1 MTNKTSSLKN
11 RLDAIE
17 AKQGT
22 HLNPILVFTYHPD
35 DVEPKFFN
43 GIEVYWKTNS
53 MKFSGRTRS
62 ESLDKAEIYISS
74 IESGLQMIDVK
85 VKHLM

>member
-1 MTNKTSSLKN
+1 MTNTTSSLKN
-11 RLDAIE
+11 KLDAIE
-17 AKQGT
+17 AKEGT
-22 HLNPILVFTYHPD
+22 HLKPILIFTYHPA
-35 DVEPKFFN
+35 DVEPKIFN
-43 GIEVYWKTNS
+43 GIEVHWKTNR

-62 ESLDKAEIYISS
+62 ESLDKAEVYISS

>member
-1 MTNKTSSLKN
+1 VTNTTSSLKN

-22 HLNPILVFTYHPD
+22 HLKPILVFTYHPD
-35 DVEPKFFN
+35 NVEPNIFN
-43 GIEVYWKTNS
+43 GIEVYWNTNQ
-53 MKFSGRTRS
+53 MRFSGKTRS
-62 ESLDKAEIYISS
+62 ESLDKAEVYISS